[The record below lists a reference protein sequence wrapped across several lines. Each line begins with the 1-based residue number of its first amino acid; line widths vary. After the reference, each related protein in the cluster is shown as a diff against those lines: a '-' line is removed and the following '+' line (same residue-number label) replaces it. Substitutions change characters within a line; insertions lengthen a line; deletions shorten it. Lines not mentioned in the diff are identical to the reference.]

1 MIGNDSVLY
10 IMEMEVLFAGFGD
23 AKYRSCPLLRK
34 WFRPDTLAAR
44 PAKASTI
51 IRKNKGEV
59 FIMSGYENLLSEVQE
74 GIAVVTINRPK
85 ALNALNAA
93 TVYELDRLFDELA
106 QNDAV
111 KVVIVTGSGEKSFVA
126 GADITEM
133 RNYSAVEGR
142 NWGKL
147 AQAVFSK
154 IENLSKPVI
163 AAVNGFALGGGCEL
177 AMACDI
183 RIASEK
189 AKFGQ
194 PEVSLGIPPGFGGT
208 QRLPRLV
215 GKGRAKELLFTGD
228 MIDAAEAYRIG
239 LVNKVVAPAEL
250 LDTTKALAQKIMFRG
265 QIAVQVCKAAVNEG
279 LDVDLDSGIAYE
291 AEVFGLCFAT
301 SDQKEGMAAFVEK
314 RKANFT
320 GK

>member
-1 MIGNDSVLY
+1 M
-10 IMEMEVLFAGFGD
+10 
-23 AKYRSCPLLRK
+23 
-34 WFRPDTLAAR
+34 
-44 PAKASTI
+44 ST
-51 IRKNKGEV
+51 
-59 FIMSGYENLLSEVQE
+59 YENLLFESED
-74 GIAVVTINRPK
+74 GIGIVTINRPK

-93 TVYELDRLFDELA
+93 TIHELDRMFDELA

-111 KVVIVTGSGEKSFVA
+111 KTVIITGGGEKSFVA

-133 RNYSAVEGR
+133 QKMSAVEGR
-142 NWGKL
+142 NWAKL

-154 IENLSKPVI
+154 IENLPKPVI
-163 AAVNGFALGGGCEL
+163 AAVNGYALGGGCEIS
-177 AMACDI
+177 MACDI

-208 QRLPRLV
+208 QRLARLV

-239 LVNKVVAPAEL
+239 LVNKVTVPAEL
-250 LDTTKALAQKIMFRG
+250 LNTAKAMAQKIMSRAPV
-265 QIAVQVCKAAVNEG
+265 AVQVCKAAVNEG
-279 LDVDLDSGIAYE
+279 LDVDLKTGIAYE

-301 SDQKEGMAAFVEK
+301 DDQKEGMTAFVEK
-314 RKANFT
+314 RPPNFT

>member
-1 MIGNDSVLY
+1 
-10 IMEMEVLFAGFGD
+10 
-23 AKYRSCPLLRK
+23 
-34 WFRPDTLAAR
+34 
-44 PAKASTI
+44 
-51 IRKNKGEV
+51 
-59 FIMSGYENLLSEVQE
+59 MSGYENLLFEADN
-74 GIAVVTINRPK
+74 GIGIVTINRPK

-93 TVYELDRLFDELA
+93 TIYELERMFDELA
-106 QNDAV
+106 KDHTVNAV
-111 KVVIVTGSGEKSFVA
+111 ILTGSGEKSFVA

-133 RNYSAVEGR
+133 QSMSAIEGR
-142 NWGKL
+142 NWGKV
-147 AQAVFSK
+147 AQAVFNK
-154 IENLSKPVI
+154 IENLPKPVI
-163 AAVNGFALGGGCEL
+163 AAVNGYALGGGCEIS
-177 AMACDI
+177 MACDI

-208 QRLPRLV
+208 QRLSRLV

-239 LVNKVVAPAEL
+239 LVNKVVASEEL
-250 LDTTKALAQKIMFRG
+250 ITTAKAMAQKIMSRAP
-265 QIAVQVCKAAVNEG
+265 IAVQVCKAAVNEG
-279 LDVDLDSGIAYE
+279 LDTDLESGIAYE

-301 SDQKEGMAAFVEK
+301 DDQKEGMAAFVEK

>member
-1 MIGNDSVLY
+1 MVEY
-10 IMEMEVLFAGFGD
+10 V
-23 AKYRSCPLLRK
+23 
-34 WFRPDTLAAR
+34 
-44 PAKASTI
+44 
-51 IRKNKGEV
+51 
-59 FIMSGYENLLSEVQE
+59 NLLLEVE
-74 GIAVVTINRPK
+74 SDGIAIVKINRPK
-85 ALNALNAA
+85 ALNALNEA
-93 TVYELDRLFDELA
+93 TVYEIGAMFDQLA
-106 QNDAV
+106 MDNAV
-111 KVVIVTGSGEKSFVA
+111 KVIIVTGSGDKSFIA

-133 RNYSAVEGR
+133 KTKTAIEGR
-142 NWGKL
+142 RWGQL
-147 AQAVFSK
+147 AQGVFSK
-154 IENLSKPVI
+154 IENIPKPVI
-163 AAVNGFALGGGCEL
+163 AAINGYALGGGCEL

-239 LVNKVVAPAEL
+239 LVNQVVAPQEL
-250 LDTTKALAQKIMFRG
+250 INAAKTMARKILSRAP
-265 QIAVQVCKAAVNEG
+265 IAVQVCKSAVNEG
-279 LDVDLDSGIAYE
+279 LNVDLDSGIAYE

-301 SDQKEGMAAFVEK
+301 EDQKEGMTAFMEK
-314 RKANFT
+314 RKANFI